1 MGETLFTVTLT
12 SKCEAFYLQEL
23 NSSRNEIT
31 HCRAWVLNPRS
42 CSHSTRNTMESVTCL
57 GLFTAW
63 LRAIISAEPAEYF
76 NTFSVVCL
84 EMTAIPDACVT
95 WKYAG
100 GHGHA

>member
-1 MGETLFTVTLT
+1 
-12 SKCEAFYLQEL
+12 
-23 NSSRNEIT
+23 
-31 HCRAWVLNPRS
+31 
-42 CSHSTRNTMESVTCL
+42 MESLKSL

-63 LRAIISAEPAEYF
+63 LWAIVSAEPAEYF